1 MEEIKKFIDEHLE
14 VVELLR
20 SNAEEI
26 KKIIEDLV
34 KCFKNGNKVLICG
47 NGGSAADAQHF
58 AAELVSDYKIKRSA
72 LPVLALTT
80 NTSTITSIGNDS
92 GFDNIFSRQIEAFA
106 NRGDVVIVFTTSD
119 IEEKENGHSVDIYKA
134 VLAAK
139 KKDAKIIGFISE
151 RGEKISKLVDLALV
165 VKSKNTPR
173 VQECHELAYHIIS
186 ELVEKE
192 LFGGNHD

>member
-14 VVELLR
+14 VVNSLR
-20 SNAEEI
+20 QSNVEEI
-26 KKIIEDLV
+26 KRITEDIV

-58 AAELVSDYKIKRSA
+58 AAELVSDYKIKRPG

-80 NTSTITSIGNDS
+80 NTSTLTSIGNDS
-92 GFDNIFSRQIEAFA
+92 GFDNVFSRQVEAFA
-106 NRGDVVIVFTTSD
+106 NKGDIVIVFTTSD
-119 IEEKENGHSVDIYKA
+119 IEENVNGHSTDIYKA

-139 KKDAKIIGFISE
+139 KKESKVIGFISE
-151 RGEKISKLVDLALV
+151 RGEKISKLVDLAFI

-173 VQECHELAYHIIS
+173 VQECHELAYHIIC

-192 LFGGNHD
+192 LFGKG